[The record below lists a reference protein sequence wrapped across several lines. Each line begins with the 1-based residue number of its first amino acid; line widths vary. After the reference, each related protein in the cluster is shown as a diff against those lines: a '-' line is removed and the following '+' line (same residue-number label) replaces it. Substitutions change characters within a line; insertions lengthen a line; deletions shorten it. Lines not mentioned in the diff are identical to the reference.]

1 MNLFRWS
8 ARIAQHANPRNILAV
23 VGEGIPVCGGR
34 GLGKALKPKLVRSA
48 PSGSPGRAMQGQG
61 AAI

>member
-8 ARIAQHANPRNILAV
+8 LRIAQHANPRKILPLM
-23 VGEGIPVCGGR
+23 GEGIPESGGR
-34 GLGKALKPKLVRSA
+34 GLGETLKPKLIRSA